1 MRACVRA
8 CVPTWTRRRVKA
20 ALSGSASVTSRGGSM
35 RFDSCRTQSYAWVGG
50 GVVWPSWI
58 RFVNHKTPQQNLSYT
73 STVTATVV
81 PPLPY
86 LQHQLA
92 VGGEDD
98 GLRRPHPRVHVRE
111 RACVIGGVWM
121 TDDQF
126 SRLIDE

>member
-8 CVPTWTRRRVKA
+8 YLDA
-20 ALSGSASVTSRGGSM
+20 AAREGGVV
-35 RFDSCRTQSYAWVGG
+35 RQRQRHLQGRLHALRQLPHPVVRLGG
-50 GVVWPSWI
+50 GVVVWPSWI

-81 PPLPY
+81 PPLAY

-111 RACVIGGVWM
+111 RACVSEGCG
-121 TDDQF
+121 
-126 SRLIDE
+126 